1 MLSAHHSSN
10 LPSFDTLHVLM
21 RSRHDD
27 ADCLYLVVTDF
38 ACQPCVF
45 QTVLDGC
52 CSVFHSIGIVDEF
65 SVKMRA
71 SWIGVLR
78 YDKTLDVGGSFR
90 CRNRA
95 PFHNTTYP
103 YGFPFFL
110 ACETMVDYLYGFC
123 RWLGRV
129 QRVQPL
135 WLINFQRCLLCGS
148 ENSQ

>member
-1 MLSAHHSSN
+1 MKVRSHNILLTEHEGKVAHVVGTPLVQSAFF
-10 LPSFDTLHVLM
+10 FDTLHVLM

-78 YDKTLDVGGSFR
+78 YDKTLDVGGRSAVGTVR
-90 CRNRA
+90 L
-95 PFHNTTYP
+95 FH
-103 YGFPFFL
+103 
-110 ACETMVDYLYGFC
+110 M
-123 RWLGRV
+123 
-129 QRVQPL
+129 
-135 WLINFQRCLLCGS
+135 
-148 ENSQ
+148 

>member
-1 MLSAHHSSN
+1 
-10 LPSFDTLHVLM
+10 M

-78 YDKTLDVGGSFR
+78 YDKTLDVAVVPLSEPCAFSI
-90 CRNRA
+90 C
-95 PFHNTTYP
+95 NTTNP
-103 YGFPFFL
+103 IYGFPFFFSL
-110 ACETMVDYLYGFC
+110 
-123 RWLGRV
+123 
-129 QRVQPL
+129 
-135 WLINFQRCLLCGS
+135 
-148 ENSQ
+148 